1 MVLKKITWHVAQL
14 FCIAAC
20 VCNIASANSPDLK
33 ANSFDAPVVT
43 HHEHSFLSIQV
54 AQEPANLFDGLQAKN
69 NKAKSTK
76 FFDTHGKKISSKIR
90 LAEHHFVSGS
100 KAEYMLVV
108 KRHSLFL
115 KFQYTE

>member
-1 MVLKKITWHVAQL
+1 MVLKKITLYVTQL
-14 FCIAAC
+14 FFMAAFT
-20 VCNIASANSPDLK
+20 CNAAYANSPELK
-33 ANSFDAPVVT
+33 INSIDVPVAT

-54 AQEPANLFDGLQAKN
+54 AQEPANLFDAIHAKN

-90 LAEHHFVSGS
+90 LAEQHFVSGS

-108 KRHSLFL
+108 KRHSLLL
-115 KFQYTE
+115 KFQYSE